1 MPPIETFDFIIV
13 GAGSAG
19 CLLADVVFDQRPC
32 FRRAEGQAERGNLSR
47 RIAPSSETD
56 QR

>member
-19 CLLADVVFDQRPC
+19 CLLADIVFDQRPC